1 MEEVKDWYNGY
12 KFGNTEI
19 YNPWSILY
27 YIESR
32 LLKSYWVN
40 SSDNFL
46 INEVLKEADNEIF
59 EDLKKLFSGESV
71 EQYIDEN
78 LLFDDLTVQN
88 SLWSLLLY
96 TGYLSLDK
104 IITSEKISM
113 KIPNREI
120 YSFFRKVFLEKIS
133 NKNTRYFEDMIT
145 NLKKKRIIGENSFES
160 NLRRI
165 LQVAMSSY
173 DNKEAFYHGF
183 VLGLMVILEKEYVV
197 LSNTET
203 GDGRAD
209 IILEP
214 RHKNHTGYIFEFKLS
229 KVESEEKLEYHVKEA
244 LDQIEKKKYTA
255 ILEERGIKDIVKIG
269 IAFYKKN
276 LLVDYK

>member
-1 MEEVKDWYNGY
+1 MVYSILDDDYSQYFGLTEDEVESALKYYQIEYKLEAVKDWYNGY

-104 IITSEKISM
+104 IITSEKISI

-133 NKNTRYFEDMIT
+133 NENTN
-145 NLKKKRIIGENSFES
+145 NL
-160 NLRRI
+160 
-165 LQVAMSSY
+165 
-173 DNKEAFYHGF
+173 
-183 VLGLMVILEKEYVV
+183 
-197 LSNTET
+197 
-203 GDGRAD
+203 
-209 IILEP
+209 
-214 RHKNHTGYIFEFKLS
+214 
-229 KVESEEKLEYHVKEA
+229 
-244 LDQIEKKKYTA
+244 
-255 ILEERGIKDIVKIG
+255 
-269 IAFYKKN
+269 
-276 LLVDYK
+276 

>member
-1 MEEVKDWYNGY
+1 M
-12 KFGNTEI
+12 
-19 YNPWSILY
+19 Y

-104 IITSEKISM
+104 IITSEKISI

-133 NKNTRYFEDMIT
+133 NENTN
-145 NLKKKRIIGENSFES
+145 NL
-160 NLRRI
+160 
-165 LQVAMSSY
+165 
-173 DNKEAFYHGF
+173 
-183 VLGLMVILEKEYVV
+183 
-197 LSNTET
+197 
-203 GDGRAD
+203 
-209 IILEP
+209 
-214 RHKNHTGYIFEFKLS
+214 
-229 KVESEEKLEYHVKEA
+229 
-244 LDQIEKKKYTA
+244 
-255 ILEERGIKDIVKIG
+255 
-269 IAFYKKN
+269 
-276 LLVDYK
+276 

>member
-1 MEEVKDWYNGY
+1 MEFFRGLYSSTLKGNKSLYIGIMTGILRVAKEGIFSGLNNLMVYSILDDDYSQYFGLTEDEVESALKHYQIEYKLEEVKDWYNGY

-46 INEVLKEADNEIF
+46 INEVLREADNEIF

-96 TGYLSLDK
+96 TRYLSLDK

-120 YSFFRKVFLEKIS
+120 YSFFRKVFLEKDS
-133 NKNTRYFEDMIT
+133 
-145 NLKKKRIIGENSFES
+145 
-160 NLRRI
+160 
-165 LQVAMSSY
+165 
-173 DNKEAFYHGF
+173 
-183 VLGLMVILEKEYVV
+183 
-197 LSNTET
+197 
-203 GDGRAD
+203 
-209 IILEP
+209 
-214 RHKNHTGYIFEFKLS
+214 
-229 KVESEEKLEYHVKEA
+229 
-244 LDQIEKKKYTA
+244 
-255 ILEERGIKDIVKIG
+255 
-269 IAFYKKN
+269 
-276 LLVDYK
+276 

>member
-1 MEEVKDWYNGY
+1 M
-12 KFGNTEI
+12 
-19 YNPWSILY
+19 
-27 YIESR
+27 
-32 LLKSYWVN
+32 KSYWVN

-104 IITSEKISM
+104 IITSEKISI

-133 NKNTRYFEDMIT
+133 NENTN
-145 NLKKKRIIGENSFES
+145 NL
-160 NLRRI
+160 
-165 LQVAMSSY
+165 
-173 DNKEAFYHGF
+173 
-183 VLGLMVILEKEYVV
+183 
-197 LSNTET
+197 
-203 GDGRAD
+203 
-209 IILEP
+209 
-214 RHKNHTGYIFEFKLS
+214 
-229 KVESEEKLEYHVKEA
+229 
-244 LDQIEKKKYTA
+244 
-255 ILEERGIKDIVKIG
+255 
-269 IAFYKKN
+269 
-276 LLVDYK
+276 